1 MTWGRDFFGRG
12 GLAALVVLVGYLLVL
27 SGVLLGTAVPFL
39 VLLAAATVVL
49 ILAYLKNPDRV
60 HRLLARLRT
69 AWQDRP
75 RRQPAQPRPSRP
87 APAPRAAPLRQG
99 LIATAPARSPDMAD
113 RRGLTSGSPLL
124 RALLGRGWRSPA
136 AMARDFLLIGL
147 AGAALL
153 LTGLALPDWPLLS
166 WLGKVFSMLG
176 VLIMLISSGVVYS
189 YWRGRS

>member
-1 MTWGRDFFGRG
+1 MTSGRDFFGRG
-12 GLAALVVLVGYLLVL
+12 GLAALVVLVVYLLAL
-27 SGVLLGTAVPFL
+27 SGVLLGTAVPLL

-49 ILAYLKNPDRV
+49 ILAYLKNPDRF
-60 HRLLARLRT
+60 HRLLARLRA
-69 AWQDRP
+69 AWQARP
-75 RRQPAQPRPSRP
+75 RRQPAPPRP
-87 APAPRAAPLRQG
+87 APAPRSAPLRQG